1 MLITS
6 EGEGGGKVGAI
17 VVEGVKTVLVVL
29 DTEVVDDE
37 PVIAVKEV
45 GTSGS

>member
-17 VVEGVKTVLVVL
+17 VV
-29 DTEVVDDE
+29 DDE
-37 PVIAVKEV
+37 PVIAVETV
-45 GTSGS
+45 GSEEGTSGS